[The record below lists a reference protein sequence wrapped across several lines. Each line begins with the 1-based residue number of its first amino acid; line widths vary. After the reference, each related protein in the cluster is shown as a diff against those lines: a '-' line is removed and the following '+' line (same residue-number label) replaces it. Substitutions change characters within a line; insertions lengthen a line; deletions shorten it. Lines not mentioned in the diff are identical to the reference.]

1 MQNEPAATTRQLI
14 PFAALSAAYFSH
26 IGTVNTF
33 LSLWLKELGYGVA
46 LIGLIASIQSFSR
59 IAAPYAWAWLGDR
72 TGQRALMLRIATV
85 LALLGSLGMW
95 WQGGGF
101 WWQGGG
107 FWWLMACLLF
117 MYLNNSAL
125 MPMSESALAQV
136 VTRGGVF
143 DVRRHGRVR
152 LWGSLGFMAA
162 VLGAGAW
169 FEAFGMKHFPLIVT
183 FGLMLLT
190 VSAFSIP
197 DLREADSHE
206 KAHVPVWQTLRQ
218 APVAWFFGAMSL
230 HVLAHMG
237 MYVFFSLYADEL
249 GYSKTMIGILWSAG
263 VIVEIAWF
271 LTQGRWLPRFSLT
284 GWLIICSGV
293 AVLRFVL
300 TAGLGNA
307 LWVLLAAQALH
318 AITFAAHHTVCTALI
333 SHHFPGKM
341 RGRGQALYTVIG
353 YGIPGVFG
361 SWVGGLLSEAY
372 GLRSVFWISS
382 CVAVLAA
389 LCAFK
394 VWRLQHPKQVTLIH

>member
-1 MQNEPAATTRQLI
+1 MQSEGAATTRQLI

-46 LIGLIASIQSFSR
+46 LIGVIASIQSFSR
-59 IAAPYAWAWLGDR
+59 LAAPYAWAWLGDR

-85 LALLGSLGMW
+85 LAFLGSLGMW

-101 WWQGGG
+101 WW
-107 FWWLMACLLF
+107 LMTCLLF

-136 VTRGGVF
+136 VTRGGVL

-183 FGLMLLT
+183 LGLVLLMM
-190 VSAFSIP
+190 SAFSIP
-197 DLREADSHE
+197 DLRETE
-206 KAHVPVWQTLRQ
+206 AHATANAPIWQTLRQ
-218 APVAWFFGAMSL
+218 RSVAWFFASMAL
-230 HVLAHMG
+230 HVLSHMG
-237 MYVFFSLYADEL
+237 MYVFFSLYADEQ
-249 GYSKTMIGILWSAG
+249 GYSKTMIAVLWSAG
-263 VIVEIAWF
+263 VIVEIVWF

-284 GWLIICSGV
+284 AWLVLCCGV
-293 AVLRFVL
+293 GALRFAL
-300 TAGLGNA
+300 TAGLGGT
-307 LWVLLAAQALH
+307 LWILLAAQALH

-333 SHHFPGKM
+333 SHHFPGRM

-353 YGIPGVFG
+353 YGIPGVLG
-361 SWVGGLLSEAY
+361 SWAGGLLSEIY
-372 GLRSVFWISS
+372 GLRSIFWISS
-382 CVAVLAA
+382 GIALLAMLA
-389 LCAFK
+389 SFK
-394 VWRLQHPKQVTLIH
+394 VWRLHHPAGHPSETSAH

>member
-1 MQNEPAATTRQLI
+1 MHNEPAATTRQLI

-59 IAAPYAWAWLGDR
+59 LAAPYAWAWLGDR

-101 WWQGGG
+101 V
-107 FWWLMACLLF
+107 WLMACLLF

-152 LWGSLGFMAA
+152 LWGSLGFMLT

-169 FEAFGMKHFPLIVT
+169 FEAFGMKHFPWIVS
-183 FGLMLLT
+183 FGLVLLMI
-190 VSAFSIP
+190 SAFSIP
-197 DLREADSHE
+197 DLRETSAHE
-206 KAHVPVWQTLRQ
+206 KADTPIWQTLCQ
-218 APVAWFFGAMSL
+218 PPVAWFFGSMAL
-230 HVLAHMG
+230 HVLSHMG
-237 MYVFFSLYADEL
+237 LYVFFSLYCDEL
-249 GYSKTMIGILWSAG
+249 GYSKTLIGVLWSAG
-263 VIVEIAWF
+263 VIVEIVWF

-284 GWLIICSGV
+284 GWLIVASGV
-293 AVLRFVL
+293 ALLRFAL
-300 TAGLGNA
+300 TASLGDV

-318 AITFAAHHTVCTALI
+318 AVSFAAHHTVCTALI
-333 SHHFPGKM
+333 SHHFPGNM

-353 YGIPGVFG
+353 YGIPGVLG
-361 SWVGGLLSEAY
+361 SWAGGLISEAY
-372 GLRSVFWISS
+372 GLRSIFWISS
-382 CVAVLAA
+382 GVALTAM

-394 VWRLQHPKQVTLIH
+394 VWRLQHPAASNH